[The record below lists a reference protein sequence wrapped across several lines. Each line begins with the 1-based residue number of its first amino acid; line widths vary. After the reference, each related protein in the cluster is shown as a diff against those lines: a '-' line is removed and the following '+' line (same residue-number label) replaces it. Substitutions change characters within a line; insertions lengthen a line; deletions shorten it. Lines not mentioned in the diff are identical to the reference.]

1 MKNIL
6 LIIISILTLSSCNKD
21 SNEDNCIEYQT
32 AYVTNV
38 IAPTSGAIN
47 EELSI
52 EAQFSVNNG
61 CGNFSKFIEAGT
73 GNSRTIVIQAKYEGC
88 ICTHAVET
96 RNVNYFFRTQTPGVY
111 EFKFKSDE
119 NEFIIVNITI
129 E

>member
-73 GNSRTIVIQAKYEGC
+73 GYRWKEREPNF
-88 ICTHAVET
+88 
-96 RNVNYFFRTQTPGVY
+96 VNLT
-111 EFKFKSDE
+111 
-119 NEFIIVNITI
+119 
-129 E
+129 